1 MVRGRLV
8 RRMQRRWKVV
18 PFLAATLLL
27 FGCRELEEPED
38 GYVIVENILSPVRI
52 KTRDLEGAGWLKAYL
67 PSQDWEVIY
76 SSSRGSFLYD
86 RVLPLHVWHCDPPS
100 GSEGCVA
107 KLQAGDDEGFLASG
121 NPGGAIYVCTEN
133 YAQKVGRRH
142 CGARRFAAYDSATG
156 QVGGAGRA
164 DVPLSA
170 ISTTTVDAESW
181 PDSGLFLWEGDP
193 MSRFYAGDTWL
204 PDVESFQPPP
214 DRGVTASW
222 RELPYSP
229 GGGGDLPMAAEPLA
243 AVSTDIGACS
253 LFFPYQWEN
262 RLDDLFSSRIGGLS
276 SDRGFAELLIDN
288 ILADPPEPTNNIEEN
303 VFLWADASAV
313 VSTRTDVSPEFHF
326 RVANGE
332 PQMCLKNYMTASN
345 ELLAPVDDWYRWDQ
359 GLVSGV
365 TSLFNIGSC
374 ATKPLS
380 LMYCGG
386 IGVKDGRGYF
396 EIDEQAIWA
405 NMEDYSVFKP
415 SCRNSFRPSLLAALE
430 DAAKTAGEQNLSE
443 GIDFLVQALQGA
455 VDSVF
460 TELGLPDPDFRVRRL
475 ELTPSG
481 IYVVTA
487 SSTTDSQYALNIGNC
502 IGDLDT
508 PEKTPVIQPGLVVE
522 YGNRGITRP
531 TP

>member
-1 MVRGRLV
+1 MTRALDDSGRSHL
-8 RRMQRRWKVV
+8 
-18 PFLAATLLL
+18 P
-27 FGCRELEEPED
+27 
-38 GYVIVENILSPVRI
+38 LSP
-52 KTRDLEGAGWLKAYL
+52 
-67 PSQDWEVIY
+67 
-76 SSSRGSFLYD
+76 
-86 RVLPLHVWHCDPPS
+86 
-100 GSEGCVA
+100 
-107 KLQAGDDEGFLASG
+107 
-121 NPGGAIYVCTEN
+121 
-133 YAQKVGRRH
+133 
-142 CGARRFAAYDSATG
+142 
-156 QVGGAGRA
+156 
-164 DVPLSA
+164 

-181 PDSGLFLWEGDP
+181 PDGGLFIWEGDP

-222 RELPYSP
+222 DEIPYSTDY
-229 GGGGDLPMAAEPLA
+229 GGRLPLAAAPLA
-243 AVSTDIGACS
+243 AVSTDLGACS
-253 LFFPYQWEN
+253 LFLPYQWEN
-262 RLDDLFSSRIGGLS
+262 RLGDLFSSRIGELTE
-276 SDRGFAELLIDN
+276 DRGFAELLIDS

-326 RVANGE
+326 RVAHGE
-332 PQMCLKNYMTASN
+332 PQICLKNYMTASN
-345 ELLAPVDDWYRWDQ
+345 ELLTPVDDWYRWDQ

-374 ATKPLS
+374 RAKPLS

-415 SCRNSFRPSLLAALE
+415 SCRNSFRPALLAALE

-443 GIDFLVQALQGA
+443 GIDFLVQALQDT
-455 VDSVF
+455 VDSTF
-460 TELGLPDPDFRVRRL
+460 TELGFLDPDFRVRRL

-487 SSTTDSQYALNIGNC
+487 SSTNDPQYALNIGNC

-508 PEKTPVIQPGLVVE
+508 PEKTPVIQPRLLVE
-522 YGNRGITRP
+522 HGNRGITRP